1 MIVCL
6 TISYWLL
13 CYTDTLQ
20 LMYFFKIEFAEKLK
34 WLCLTP
40 QPPLL
45 TTILRL
51 RAESFSS
58 TAFRSGRRAPLT
70 RTSRASSGEGE
81 QSRLYFSPLLKREL
95 PL

>member
-1 MIVCL
+1 
-6 TISYWLL
+6 
-13 CYTDTLQ
+13 
-20 LMYFFKIEFAEKLK
+20 MYFFKIEFAEKLK

-51 RAESFSS
+51 RAEEH
-58 TAFRSGRRAPLT
+58 RAPLT

-81 QSRLYFSPLLKREL
+81 QSGLYFSPLLKREL